1 MKKLLLST
9 GNKYILNAC
18 NVAKLH
24 LAKQGRHPVMGGMI
38 EEKADGRH
46 ELYGQNLVGEALME
60 VREWARKKREEKK
73 AAAAAQAAQA
83 EEAEED

>member
-1 MKKLLLST
+1 
-9 GNKYILNAC
+9 
-18 NVAKLH
+18 
-24 LAKQGRHPVMGGMI
+24 MGGMI
-38 EEKADGRH
+38 EVKADGRH

-73 AAAAAQAAQA
+73 AAQAAAAEEA